1 MKTQQTLQFTDANFN
16 EEVLE
21 RDRTV
26 LVDFWAPWCGPC
38 LALGPTI
45 EQLAE
50 EYEGTVDVG
59 KLNVDDNPET
69 AHAYG
74 ISSIPSVLVFR
85 GGEVVERLV
94 GIQPKERYEA
104 ALRAE
109 LPRGSARE

>member
-1 MKTQQTLQFTDANFN
+1 M
-16 EEVLE
+16 
-21 RDRTV
+21 DR
-26 LVDFWAPWCGPC
+26 GM
-38 LALGPTI
+38 
-45 EQLAE
+45 
-50 EYEGTVDVG
+50 VDVC
-59 KLNVDDNPET
+59 KLNVDENPES

-109 LPRGSARE
+109 HSRGSARE